1 MVDTLGGGKCGQIR
15 SISHIYMR
23 LDPAALDIRRGS
35 LCDTQPTSELESHPP
50 FFLKFTFSLIS
61 LTLVLFM
68 LLLLLL
74 LLHQSASSSIQS
86 TVLSWRRLSSLS
98 LDLYGWTAFLIPLLA
113 AIVKLFLPPSPKR
126 AHTIYLHHSLS
137 LPLSLSLAYR
147 DSINLGCLAGWK
159 RAGAS
164 ERAAATVQ
172 PASRHRRTRKKKT
185 ARSLLSNKA

>member
-35 LCDTQPTSELESHPP
+35 LCDTQPTSELERHPP

-98 LDLYGWTAFLIPLLA
+98 LSPSLWLDGLSHSPLGGHSETLPASVSQTRAYYLLA
-113 AIVKLFLPPSPKR
+113 
-126 AHTIYLHHSLS
+126 SLA
-137 LPLSLSLAYR
+137 LSLSLAC
-147 DSINLGCLAGWK
+147 I
-159 RAGAS
+159 
-164 ERAAATVQ
+164 
-172 PASRHRRTRKKKT
+172 
-185 ARSLLSNKA
+185 